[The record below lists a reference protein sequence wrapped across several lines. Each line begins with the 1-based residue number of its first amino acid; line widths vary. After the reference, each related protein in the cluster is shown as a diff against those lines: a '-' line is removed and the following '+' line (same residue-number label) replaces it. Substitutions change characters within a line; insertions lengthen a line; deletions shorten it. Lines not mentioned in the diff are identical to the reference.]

1 MAIMP
6 DGEPGPGPTNGPP
19 PRRSRGVRAFFRRWR
34 RGEAETAH
42 PEPPPPASDAPV
54 DIVDQAQAFKTL
66 RIDDVMTPRADIVA
80 VEIDCPFDDLLARFL
95 EAEHTRMPIYRE
107 TLDDPVGQVHVKD
120 VFKMLVDEALRPAAD
135 EPVLRRLRREV
146 LYVPGSMRAADLMVR
161 MQASRIHMAL
171 VIDEFGGTDGLVTL
185 EDLIEAVVGDIDDE
199 HDEAARAQIVARP
212 GGVFEADGRAP
223 LEDLEAAVGATLVPA
238 DLEEDIDTVA
248 GLVSALAGRV
258 PQRGEVIAHPDGFDI
273 EITDADPRRVKRV
286 RLRQPPKPALADETA
301 EAAAKR
307 A

>member
-1 MAIMP
+1 
-6 DGEPGPGPTNGPP
+6 
-19 PRRSRGVRAFFRRWR
+19 VRAFFRRWR
-34 RGEAETAH
+34 RGETD
-42 PEPPPPASDAPV
+42 PEKPEAVHADPDAPV

-66 RIDDVMTPRADIVA
+66 RISDVMTPRADIVA
-80 VEIDCPFDDLLARFL
+80 VEIDCPFDGLLARFL

-120 VFKMLVDEALRPAAD
+120 VFKMLVDEDLRPAPD

-146 LYVPGSMRAADLMVR
+146 LYAPGSMRAADLMVR

-171 VIDEFGGTDGLVTL
+171 VIDEFGGTDGIVTL
-185 EDLIEAVVGDIDDE
+185 EDLIEAVVGEIDDE
-199 HDEAARAQIVARP
+199 HDEAASAQVIARP
-212 GGVFEADGRAP
+212 GGMFEADGRAP
-223 LEDLEAAVGATLVPA
+223 LEDLEEALGVSLVPA
-238 DLEEDIDTVA
+238 DLEEDIETVA

-286 RLRQPPKPALADETA
+286 RLRQPPKRTPDESA
-301 EAAAKR
+301 SGERGANR